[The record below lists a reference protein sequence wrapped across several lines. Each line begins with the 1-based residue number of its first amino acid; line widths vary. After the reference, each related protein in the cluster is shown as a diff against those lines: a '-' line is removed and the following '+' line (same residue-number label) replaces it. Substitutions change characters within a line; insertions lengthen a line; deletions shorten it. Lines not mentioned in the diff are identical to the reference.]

1 MATLAGPFDV
11 VDAVLVSAQ
20 QTLLF
25 VLLPLLD
32 PVDVLPLAV
41 DDVLPARVHRAQVV
55 RFVVN
60 LRQFQIVKEI
70 AAKAFLIVVQ
80 ATMVQLCLN
89 LALKR
94 IATRLVRRLA
104 VRVADLTATIGLSR

>member
-1 MATLAGPFDV
+1 MATLAGPIDV

-32 PVDVLPLAV
+32 PVDVLALAV

-60 LRQFQIVKEI
+60 LRQFQIVEKI
-70 AAKAFLIVVQ
+70 ATEAFLIVVQ
-80 ATMVQLCLN
+80 ASVVQLGLN
-89 LALKR
+89 LALKC
-94 IATRLVRRLA
+94 IAARLVRRLA
-104 VRVADLTATIGLSR
+104 VRVADLTAAIGLGR